1 MLITCF
7 AVLCCVCVCQV
18 TNPRWSAPEV
28 LRNSVVSLHS
38 DVFSF
43 AVVMWELL
51 TWQQPYEDM
60 MSVQVCGVV
69 EAGRGEAGCLGGGRG
84 TGG

>member
-1 MLITCF
+1 MLARQHPTKKLCQADGQGALTCCVLCYP
-7 AVLCCVCVCQV
+7 ALCCVVFQV

-60 MSVQVCGVV
+60 MSVQVG
-69 EAGRGEAGCLGGGRG
+69 
-84 TGG
+84 